1 MPFPSSL
8 SHWKQSAWSKSNTF
22 AHAGGLLSC
31 WDFIWVWK
39 VGRWF
44 LSENFSGLSHCFNHA
59 NKAAALK
66 LWAETCQLQTAAAWR
81 FHQSTCR
88 APSISV
94 PISRPSTLN
103 VGSGCGLWPFIR
115 EAAAYSPHCHLQTQ
129 HPFPLTQLTSFW
141 AGRDHCADGLS
152 TNVQAENR
160 SKCRWKHKV

>member
-1 MPFPSSL
+1 MNIISFNFHTVSVISVRTLFPFCGLDSWDKQRIIANLVGQVMPSPSSL

-44 LSENFSGLSHCFNHA
+44 LSGNFSGLSHCFNHA

-66 LWAETCQLQTAAAWR
+66 LWAEPCQLQTAAAR
-81 FHQSTCR
+81 RSHQSTCR

-103 VGSGCGLWPFIR
+103 VGSG
-115 EAAAYSPHCHLQTQ
+115 
-129 HPFPLTQLTSFW
+129 
-141 AGRDHCADGLS
+141 
-152 TNVQAENR
+152 
-160 SKCRWKHKV
+160 